1 MNIYEKIDYIL
12 NNIDEERLAEYIYYN
27 YPKYALNLEENIK
40 ALDMFQKLE
49 DEFLNVWFRNS
60 I

>member
-12 NNIDEERLAEYIYYN
+12 NNIDEQQLAEYIYYN

-40 ALDMFQKLE
+40 SLDMFQKLE
-49 DEFLNVWFRNS
+49 DEFLNV
-60 I
+60 